1 MSDSTP
7 RSEVQQMSSKLMRS
21 AIWIAIGSLIAA
33 ALVCVVWVLIGDQDG
48 IIGRAFLTILLL
60 AVFAGIAIME
70 SHLAEHRPEW
80 LALSSMITWI
90 VALLVGA
97 VKIWMPEHDPFG
109 GWSLLRFW
117 QLLLVVG
124 IMQLA
129 LVHVRLFLP
138 ASKRY
143 VTTFTRVIAIVT
155 IALLVLLV
163 ALLVFYLTF
172 PDLFHYDDLYWR
184 IVIALAIL
192 VAVGTT
198 LIPLLNALFAP
209 KKKPSFPVAPHT
221 APAGSLQGAAIAPQ
235 AAQGVSAWPTYA
247 DGRTPLPVLPDGSP
261 DWNAYYTGHPT
272 YAAPAQSFPTL
283 PPAAPAAQVPDAAAP
298 AAPGAAPQSFPIQ
311 DATPP
316 AAPVQP
322 FQAPVAPASAEPS
335 PPDAAPQSPPAYG
348 AFPPPPPAAP
358 GAGL

>member
-143 VTTFTRVIAIVT
+143 VTTFTRVIVIVT
-155 IALLVLLV
+155 IALLALLV

-172 PDLFHYDDLYWR
+172 PDLFRYDDLYWR

-209 KKKPSFPVAPHT
+209 KKKPSFAPHVAPVG
-221 APAGSLQGAAIAPQ
+221 PPQGAAVAPQ
-235 AAQGVSAWPTYA
+235 TAQGVTAWPTYA

-311 DATPP
+311 DATSS
-316 AAPVQP
+316 AAPAEQ

-335 PPDAAPQSPPAYG
+335 PPDSAAPQSPPAYG

>member
-172 PDLFHYDDLYWR
+172 PDLFHYDDLKMLPVARLESLERFWSFEARCFAALRSDIRAVNAPYTDATSELARRKADWQATR
-184 IVIALAIL
+184 DDASARGVAGAGTADVIAGRSLA
-192 VAVGTT
+192 
-198 LIPLLNALFAP
+198 FA
-209 KKKPSFPVAPHT
+209 
-221 APAGSLQGAAIAPQ
+221 
-235 AAQGVSAWPTYA
+235 
-247 DGRTPLPVLPDGSP
+247 
-261 DWNAYYTGHPT
+261 
-272 YAAPAQSFPTL
+272 
-283 PPAAPAAQVPDAAAP
+283 
-298 AAPGAAPQSFPIQ
+298 
-311 DATPP
+311 
-316 AAPVQP
+316 
-322 FQAPVAPASAEPS
+322 
-335 PPDAAPQSPPAYG
+335 
-348 AFPPPPPAAP
+348 
-358 GAGL
+358 